1 MLRSVLRVALW
12 QRFDRQAKRAQAL
25 DQQALKFIV
34 GKVVKVARRTNLAA
48 LNAVA
53 SEHADLFDRRLRS
66 KELAAFLPF
75 VADFVV
81 PFDELFLRDL
91 LGCGDAGGDF
101 VVICITRS
109 FTAGLFASLDA
120 LKREG
125 L

>member
-1 MLRSVLRVALW
+1 MFLVLRLVVLGDRR
-12 QRFDRQAKRAQAL
+12 QRKAQLTQAL
-25 DQQALKFIV
+25 HQQEFKFVVLNRIKLAWRTDLGALHP
-34 GKVVKVARRTNLAA
+34 VAG
-48 LNAVA
+48 
-53 SEHADLFDRRLRS
+53 EHADLFDRRLRS